1 MLPADW
7 YLTADERGNPSTRL
21 DRRHPDGRSWTEGN
35 LVTPLVH
42 GKAYF
47 AALGERVARMRE
59 GDLLLFVDWR
69 GDPDQRLTGERGSE
83 VAALFADAA
92 RRGVDV
98 RGLVWRSHW
107 DRLAF
112 SAGENRHLGE
122 DINDAGGECVL
133 DMRVRLGGSH
143 HQKFVV
149 LRHPGRP
156 ELDIAFLGGI
166 DLCHS
171 RRDDSSHAGDPQ
183 PQTMAKVYGPRPP
196 WHDVQLALTGPVV
209 GDVETVFR
217 ERWEDPQ
224 ALSRSPIRWAG
235 DAIRRDQAPRRPL
248 PPQQPDP
255 APTGPHPVQLLRTYG
270 RRLGGYPFA
279 PRGERSVA
287 RAYTKAFANARRLI
301 YLEDQYLWSAEVSA
315 LLVAALRRTPD
326 LRLVAVLPHQPDQ
339 DGALSY
345 APNLVSRARLLHELH
360 AAAPGRVA
368 VYGIENADGTP
379 VYVHAKVCVVDDE
392 WVTVGS
398 DNFNRRSWT
407 HDSEVSAAVVHPD
420 LARSLRH
427 ELAREHLDTE
437 ADVPLEDHFG
447 AYAASAEALAAWH
460 RAPGA
465 TPRPPGRLRPLDSPE
480 QSRLTRLW
488 AGPLYR
494 LVYDPDGRPLNL
506 RLRRTF

>member
-42 GKAYF
+42 GRTYF
-47 AALGERVARMRE
+47 AALVERVSQMRG

-122 DINDAGGECVL
+122 DVNAAGGECLL

-171 RRDDSSHAGDPQ
+171 RRDDASHAGDPQ

-235 DAIRRDQAPRRPL
+235 DAIRRDRPL
-248 PPQQPDP
+248 VVRCRRSSPTRSRRVRTRSSCC
-255 APTGPHPVQLLRTYG
+255 APTV
-270 RRLGGYPFA
+270 A
-279 PRGERSVA
+279 ASVA
-287 RAYTKAFANARRLI
+287 IPSRRAASGVSPVPTRRR
-301 YLEDQYLWSAEVSA
+301 S
-315 LLVAALRRTPD
+315 RTP
-326 LRLVAVLPHQPDQ
+326 
-339 DGALSY
+339 
-345 APNLVSRARLLHELH
+345 
-360 AAAPGRVA
+360 
-368 VYGIENADGTP
+368 GT
-379 VYVHAKVCVVDDE
+379 
-392 WVTVGS
+392 
-398 DNFNRRSWT
+398 
-407 HDSEVSAAVVHPD
+407 
-420 LARSLRH
+420 
-427 ELAREHLDTE
+427 
-437 ADVPLEDHFG
+437 
-447 AYAASAEALAAWH
+447 
-460 RAPGA
+460 
-465 TPRPPGRLRPLDSPE
+465 
-480 QSRLTRLW
+480 
-488 AGPLYR
+488 
-494 LVYDPDGRPLNL
+494 
-506 RLRRTF
+506 

>member
-47 AALGERVARMRE
+47 AALGERVSRMRE

-122 DINDAGGECVL
+122 DINAAGGECVL

-494 LVYDPDGRPLNL
+494 LVYDPDGRPLDL